1 MMEFAD
7 YTVLPEES
15 GERLDAFL
23 AGRSGRSRNAVAR
36 LVEGG
41 YVTCGG
47 KPLQK
52 NHRTAAGECYRLE
65 LPPPAPAE
73 TPAQD
78 IPLEILYEDDDL
90 IVINK
95 PRGLVV
101 HPAPGHPDGTLV
113 NALLQHCGASL
124 SGIGGVLRPGIV
136 HRLDK
141 DTAGLMLAAKN
152 DAAHECLAAQLKD
165 RSLSRIY
172 EAIVSGRFRE
182 EEGCVEAPIGRD
194 PGDRKRMAVTQ
205 KNSRPAVTRWYVVAR
220 YRDYTHVRCRLE
232 TGRTHQIRVHMAYIG
247 HPLLGDTVYGG
258 KRDKGLQTQC
268 LFASGLKFRHPADG
282 REMEF
287 HAPLPDW
294 FLAAA
299 ERLGPREEE

>member
-1 MMEFAD
+1 MTEFAD
-7 YTVLPEES
+7 YTVLPEEN
-15 GERLDAFL
+15 GTRVDTLL
-23 AGRSGRSRNAVAR
+23 AARSGMSRNAVTR
-36 LVEGG
+36 LLESGH
-41 YVTCGG
+41 VTCNG
-47 KPLQK
+47 KLLQK
-52 NHRTAAGECYRLE
+52 NHRAAAGECYRVVM
-65 LPPPAPAE
+65 PPPVPAE

-95 PRGLVV
+95 PRGMVV

-182 EEGCVEAPIGRD
+182 NEGRVDAPIGRD
-194 PGDRKRMAVTQ
+194 PKDRKRMAVTQ
-205 KNSRPAVTRWYVVAR
+205 KSSRPAVTRWQVVAR
-220 YRDYTHVRCRLE
+220 YREYTQVRCHLE
-232 TGRTHQIRVHMAYIG
+232 TGRTHQIRVHMAHVG
-247 HPLLGDTVYGG
+247 HPLLGDAIYGG
-258 KRDKGLQTQC
+258 KKDKGIQTQC
-268 LFASGLKFRHPADG
+268 LFASGLKFRHPTDG

-294 FLAAA
+294 FLAVV
-299 ERLGPREEE
+299 ERLGPKEEE